1 MRGRGGRGLL
11 VFTLAL
17 VTATAAC
24 ADQGGGAREQG
35 AQGAQGAQTAG
46 PASSPVPAALREPP
60 VTLAEA
66 GRALSSVLG
75 AQAVLESATPHL
87 EADRRNLLEQTRD
100 SQEALTMAAFNST
113 PGPLPHYTWGRPEL
127 LVPRVQRAPF
137 WFAAVV
143 EREDSAG
150 ERRPAVLVL
159 TKYGGR
165 EWYLS
170 STSLLDPGERVPE
183 IAKDAGGYA
192 TELDDDDL
200 TTAISPRLMAPL
212 HATSAE
218 EGSAGFAAGLIE
230 KGPHT
235 TDYAE
240 EIEGKRPKYK
250 SDCLGYDSIF
260 GASNY
265 PVHALRTA
273 DGGSMIMYSL
283 IRTTTVTAKIEP
295 CADIRV
301 PPNAERLAS
310 ATGARKELRTV
321 ETHQYVSTVPAK
333 TGKGLARVIGYL
345 GGVTKVSAN

>member
-1 MRGRGGRGLL
+1 MRGRGRRGLL
-11 VFTLAL
+11 VLALAL
-17 VTATAAC
+17 VTGIAAC
-24 ADQGGGAREQG
+24 SSQGDAPQKHTTRTTGL
-35 AQGAQGAQTAG
+35 
-46 PASSPVPAALREPP
+46 ASSPAPAALSAPP
-60 VTLAEA
+60 VTQAEA
-66 GRALSSVLG
+66 SRALSGILG
-75 AQAVLESATPHL
+75 AEAVLEGATPHL
-87 EADRRNLLEQTRD
+87 EADRRNILEQTRD
-100 SQEALTMAAFNST
+100 AQEALTMAAFNSSA
-113 PGPLPHYTWGRPEL
+113 GALPHYTWGRPEL
-127 LVPRVQRAPF
+127 LVPRAQRPPF

-143 EREDSAG
+143 NREDSSG
-150 ERRPAVLVL
+150 GVRRAVLVL
-159 TKYGGR
+159 TKYGEH

-170 STSLLDPGERVPE
+170 STSLLDPGARAPE
-183 IAKDAGGYA
+183 IAKDAEGYA
-192 TELDDDDL
+192 TALADDDP

-235 TDYAE
+235 TGYAE
-240 EIEGKRPKYK
+240 EITGKRPKYK

-273 DGGSMIMYSL
+273 DGGAMVMYSL

-301 PPNAERLAS
+301 PPNAEKLAS

-321 ETHQYVSTVPAK
+321 ETQQYVSTVPAK
-333 TGKGLARVIGYL
+333 NSRALAKVIGYL
-345 GGVTKVSAN
+345 GGVTRVSAN